1 MYRHLFLE
9 GPIQKGKSTLLRELL
24 APYMKEVGGFT
35 SQRLLDS
42 EGETVAFR
50 IGSARSTPLTAPY
63 HENYSGV
70 FRVITKRGRSLKYP
84 EVFENEGVRYL
95 TDNQGKKLILLD
107 EIGGAELLSYR
118 FREELYNLLA
128 GETPCIGVI
137 KQEVKA
143 KFMSAAAGYE
153 KKLLSY
159 NRELRKLLTS
169 KYDGRILQFRR
180 NDDNLRQEIE
190 AFLYKIFTTD

>member
-24 APYMKEVGGFT
+24 APYMNEVGGFT

-95 TDNQGKKLILLD
+95 TDNQGKKTY
-107 EIGGAELLSYR
+107 S
-118 FREELYNLLA
+118 
-128 GETPCIGVI
+128 
-137 KQEVKA
+137 
-143 KFMSAAAGYE
+143 S
-153 KKLLSY
+153 
-159 NRELRKLLTS
+159 
-169 KYDGRILQFRR
+169 RR
-180 NDDNLRQEIE
+180 NRRS
-190 AFLYKIFTTD
+190 